1 MITKLIQKS
10 KPFGLCSFF
19 CPTVFSLALVASPV
33 AAKTLIFESSQQASD
48 ASASTQPNQGP
59 VGKNISTADVGGAA
73 RAQGNA
79 NAATANAISQMYFM
93 LETLKRE
100 VSELRAVVEEQSYRL
115 QGFEEASKRR
125 YKDVDARIQ
134 SLSTHKSALSANKP
148 AAAASA
154 TPSDSSSSVTPVIV
168 PAATQPV
175 AEVTAEQKQA
185 YAKAYSLVKEK
196 RFDDAVDALHGYI
209 ERYPEGELSG
219 NAYYWLGEV
228 YLVLP
233 QLEQA
238 KQSFL
243 IVLNSFPG
251 HRKLADSIFKLAVT
265 YDRLQD
271 PVNSEKYL
279 KLVQSRFPNSTAAK
293 LANSYKITR

>member
-1 MITKLIQKS
+1 MTIKLIQKS

-19 CPTVFSLALVASPV
+19 CPAVFSLVLVSAPL
-33 AAKTLIFESSQQASD
+33 AAKTLIFESSQQGGEQTGGLQQSEQVIKPRA
-48 ASASTQPNQGP
+48 
-59 VGKNISTADVGGAA
+59 GKTISTTDLGGAA
-73 RAQGNA
+73 PAKAQTSANSATSNA
-79 NAATANAISQMYFM
+79 VSQMYFM

-125 YKDVDARIQ
+125 YKDIDARIQ
-134 SLSTHKSALSANKP
+134 GLSATKP
-148 AAAASA
+148 AVPAS
-154 TPSDSSSSVTPVIV
+154 TSSSDASSAVTPAIV
-168 PAATQPV
+168 PAAAKPV
-175 AEVTAEQKQA
+175 VEVTAEQKQA

-196 RFDDAVDALHGYI
+196 RFDDAVDALHAYI
-209 ERYPEGELSG
+209 ERYPDGELSG

-243 IVLNSFPG
+243 IVLNSFPE

-293 LANSYKITR
+293 LANSYKIAR